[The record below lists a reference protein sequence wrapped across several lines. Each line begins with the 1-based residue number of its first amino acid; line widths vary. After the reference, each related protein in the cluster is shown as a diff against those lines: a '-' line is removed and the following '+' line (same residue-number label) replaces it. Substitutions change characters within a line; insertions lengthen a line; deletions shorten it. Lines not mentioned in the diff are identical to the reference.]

1 MCWPLEAVQYDVD
14 AKGVIKWIPGQFDP
28 RPFCQGYLQPRD
40 ERTRQRFAQARGAQL
55 MVPSP
60 SHFKAPPPL
69 QSPPPPSP
77 AMTHGESRWGE
88 VWKHGSREKEKT

>member
-1 MCWPLEAVQYDVD
+1 
-14 AKGVIKWIPGQFDP
+14 
-28 RPFCQGYLQPRD
+28 
-40 ERTRQRFAQARGAQL
+40 

-88 VWKHGSREKEKT
+88 VWKHGSREKREDVETDEEQ